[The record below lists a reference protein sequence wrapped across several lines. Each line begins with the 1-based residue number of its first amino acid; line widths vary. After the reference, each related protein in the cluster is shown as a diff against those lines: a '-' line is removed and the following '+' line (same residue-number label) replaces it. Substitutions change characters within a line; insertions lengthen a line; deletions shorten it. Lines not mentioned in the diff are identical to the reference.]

1 VQRPT
6 SRAVDTDIY
15 NQRSEHAPA
24 SRPRLWW
31 CPAGPFAE
39 LPLHAAGI
47 YRGASQ
53 DCLSNYVVSS
63 YTPTLS
69 ALLDA
74 QSAVIRDGPRDDS
87 NILVVSVS
95 HNSAGYPS
103 LRSARAE
110 ADRIQDIVPPAGLT
124 ALSGHQSS
132 LENVLK
138 ALPDVS
144 VLHLACHGQQSQD
157 DPLTSGFVLS
167 DGRLTLK
174 RLMELHLPHA
184 ELAYLSACETAS
196 TDEYQPDEAINLA
209 ATMLFVGFKS
219 VIATMWCVPFKDDLE
234 MMLNFAIRSMDD
246 VDGPFIAE
254 RVYRAIFRDGKLD
267 LNAVPHALDGAVKEL
282 RESGAHPSR
291 WATYVHI
298 GA

>member
-1 VQRPT
+1 VHTPVSHVIDTNARIQR
-6 SRAVDTDIY
+6 REYDLG
-15 NQRSEHAPA
+15 

-31 CPAGPFAE
+31 CPVGPFAE
-39 LPLHAAGI
+39 LPLHAAGA
-47 YRGASQ
+47 YRGTRQ
-53 DCLSNYVVSS
+53 DCLANYVVSS

-69 ALLDA
+69 ALINA
-74 QSAVIRDGPRDDS
+74 QSAATIDRPQDES
-87 NILVVSVS
+87 NILLVSVPD
-95 HNSAGYPS
+95 APGLPS
-103 LRSARAE
+103 LPNAQVE
-110 ADRIQDIVPPAGLT
+110 ADRVRDIMHSASLT
-124 ALSGHQSS
+124 TLSGNQAC
-132 LENVLK
+132 LESILK

-144 VLHLACHGQQSQD
+144 VLHLASHGQQSQD
-157 DPLTSGFVLS
+157 NPLTSGFVLR

-219 VIATMWCVPFKDDLE
+219 VIATMWCVPCKDKLE
-234 MMLNFAIRSMDD
+234 MTLNFTIRSMDD
-246 VDGPFIAE
+246 LDGPFIAE
-254 RVYRAIFRDGKLD
+254 RVYRAVFRDGKLD
-267 LNAVPHALDGAVKEL
+267 LNAVPHALDRAVKEL
-282 RESGAHPSR
+282 RDSGAHPSR

>member
-1 VQRPT
+1 VHTPV
-6 SRAVDTDIY
+6 SRAIGTNARI
-15 NQRSEHAPA
+15 QRHEHDLR

-39 LPLHAAGI
+39 LPLHAAGV
-47 YRGASQ
+47 YRGTRQ

-63 YTPTLS
+63 YTPTLT
-69 ALLDA
+69 ALINA
-74 QSAVIRDGPRDDS
+74 QSAAARHTPQDES
-87 NILVVSVS
+87 NVLLMSVPDAPGL
-95 HNSAGYPS
+95 SALPNT
-103 LRSARAE
+103 RVE
-110 ADRIQDIVPPAGLT
+110 ADRIRDIMPSAGLT
-124 ALSGHQSS
+124 TLSGNQASI
-132 LENVLK
+132 ENVLK
-138 ALPDVS
+138 ALPYAS
-144 VLHLACHGQQSQD
+144 VLHLACHSHQSQD
-157 DPLTSGFVLS
+157 DTLTSGFSLH

-174 RLMELHLPHA
+174 SLMELDLPRA

-219 VIATMWCVPFKDDLE
+219 VIATMWYVPCEHELV
-234 MMLNFAIRSMDD
+234 MTLSFAIRSMND
-246 VDGPFIAE
+246 VDGPFVAE
-254 RVYRAIFRDGKLD
+254 RVYRAIFLDGKLD
-267 LNAVPHALDGAVKEL
+267 LTAVPYALDGAVREL

>member
-1 VQRPT
+1 
-6 SRAVDTDIY
+6 
-15 NQRSEHAPA
+15 
-24 SRPRLWW
+24 
-31 CPAGPFAE
+31 
-39 LPLHAAGI
+39 
-47 YRGASQ
+47 
-53 DCLSNYVVSS
+53 
-63 YTPTLS
+63 LS

-74 QSAVIRDGPRDDS
+74 QSALIKDEPRNNS

-95 HNSAGYPS
+95 HNSEGYSS
-103 LRSARAE
+103 LPSARDE
-110 ADRIQDIVPPAGLT
+110 TDRIQAIVPQAGLT
-124 ALSGHQSS
+124 ALSGHQAS

-138 ALPDVS
+138 ALPDIS

-157 DPLTSGFVLS
+157 DPLNSGFILR

-174 RLMELHLPHA
+174 RLMELHMPHA

-196 TDEYQPDEAINLA
+196 TDTYQPDEAINLA

-219 VIATMWCVPFKDDLE
+219 VVATMWSVPCKHELKMTLSFI
-234 MMLNFAIRSMDD
+234 IRSMDD

-254 RVYRAIFRDGKLD
+254 RVYRAIYRDGKLD
-267 LNAVPHALDGAVKEL
+267 LNVVPYALDAAVRQL
-282 RESGAHPSR
+282 RETGAHPSR

>member
-1 VQRPT
+1 VHAPV
-6 SRAVDTDIY
+6 SHVIDTDACI
-15 NQRSEHAPA
+15 QRREHDLG

-39 LPLHAAGI
+39 LPLHAAGV
-47 YRGASQ
+47 YRGTRQ
-53 DCLSNYVVSS
+53 DCLANYVVSS

-69 ALLDA
+69 ALINA
-74 QSAVIRDGPRDDS
+74 QSAATIDRPQNES
-87 NILVVSVS
+87 NILLVSVPD
-95 HNSAGYPS
+95 APGLPS
-103 LRSARAE
+103 LPNAQVE
-110 ADRIQDIVPPAGLT
+110 ADRVRDIMPSASLT
-124 ALSGHQSS
+124 TLSGNQAC
-132 LENVLK
+132 LESVLK
-138 ALPDVS
+138 ALLDVS

-167 DGRLTLK
+167 DDRLTLK
-174 RLMELHLPHA
+174 RLMELDLPHA

-219 VIATMWCVPFKDDLE
+219 VIATMWCVPFQDDLD
-234 MMLNFAIRSMDD
+234 MTLSFVIRSMDD
-246 VDGPFIAE
+246 VDGPFVAE
-254 RVYRAIFRDGKLD
+254 RVYREIFRDGKLD
-267 LNAVPHALDGAVKEL
+267 LNAVPYALDAAVRQL
-282 RESGAHPSR
+282 RETGAHPSR